1 MARIKYQP
9 SSKVKP
15 FNPIQISKEG
25 ITEMRREN
33 NRVIQGLQNNF
44 QAEKE
49 QQARDRAAMQEN
61 AQLERERIERDRAVE
76 VENLKNEEISMSRQA
91 QVDAQQDKFDAE
103 AQETFL
109 NTIVDFS
116 QTVAATMAKNTA
128 KMVKDQTQEA
138 MAKDLTPYRED
149 YLKYNE
155 AEQMQVQGG
164 ITLDANAQEEGVE
177 FPEQPLNTWRAFI
190 SNPGLGDVQKRVLEN
205 RMLEETYPLLMGK
218 ALQGIEAIYDDGAGG
233 KFAGI
238 QAQRDPGKMGIVGSQ
253 VLNDLAKRAGVNL
266 AEPGRHTKGLTAI
279 QGTLTSLQNQAN
291 TKAIS
296 DAKGVLEQQA
306 ADHASANTTQGYTIA
321 FHKMKMISKDAAH
334 TFMQQQ
340 GAKLGTELEAID
352 RMDLL
357 GDGRRYSEVWPNRW
371 KAIDSARRANETK
384 AIKANMAFKKA
395 QLQQMEAENI
405 DIIRQ
410 GYIENFPQQQRITV
424 ARSHAAGLPP
434 SELMKSVERSVL
446 SEVKDQEQQNL
457 MQQIR
462 FSSLDQSY
470 VNSIQDPAV
479 KKQAIEALTQQE
491 SRLFGAPKAQVKKG
505 YIALAQDV
513 LGLEIGPNT
522 KDSFRVVQMAN
533 EMLKQHKERYAINQ
547 DFNAT
552 INSISQDRVDAA
564 AGKKNFLTAKEIG
577 GGRTRYDHEKS
588 DEELAQQ
595 NLMIDKRMVTYG
607 AGVASQAY
615 LLATEDEMELTIQS
629 AQSNGTLI
637 YPKGVLRVAEA
648 YGLKPSEVYNEHRKA
663 INLVT
668 GENKPFITPSIG
680 TDVFDG
686 LTPANRK
693 VYIKSQEFLSYQL
706 GQRVQANSTG
716 TLNNHVRRSM
726 PGGDPMQPLQDL
738 VLSGEGGFTSANRGM
753 AGDSPGGIP
762 DLDRKTVGEWK
773 QLYRQ
778 GWNALGGP
786 QFIESTFNGAVN
798 RLKLSDDTVMSGN
811 VQMELF
817 NELIL
822 GGVKRPRLSAYLNG
836 TSDNLEGALEDMSLE
851 FASVANPKTGITS
864 YPNVGGNA
872 ASINSNSMALVLQQ
886 LRNRLN

>member
-128 KMVKDQTQEA
+128 KMVTDQTQIA
-138 MAKDLTPYRED
+138 MARDLTPYRED
-149 YLKYNE
+149 YLKYNA

-164 ITLDANAQEEGVE
+164 ITLDADAQEEGVE

-218 ALQGIEAIYDDGAGG
+218 ALQGKEAIYDDGAGG

-340 GAKLGTELEAID
+340 GAKLGTDLEAID

-371 KAIDSARRANETK
+371 KAIDSARRANEAK

-491 SRLFGAPKAQVKKG
+491 EARYGPVALGIKKG
-505 YIALAQDV
+505 FGSAARKLTEIDPNEATGSRSTFLVQARLEREYSKQLAITQDPIA
-513 LGLEIGPNT
+513 
-522 KDSFRVVQMAN
+522 AN
-533 EMLKQHKERYAINQ
+533 AAVNKMI
-547 DFNAT
+547 D
-552 INSISQDRVDAA
+552 DAA
-564 AGKKNFLTAKEIG
+564 KGDKSSPFYKKTGDNNRLIFPNIEIV
-577 GGRTRYDHEKS
+577 DK
-588 DEELAQQ
+588 ELAQK

-629 AQSNGTLI
+629 AQSDGGLT
-637 YPKGVLRVAEA
+637 YPKGILRVAA
-648 YGLKPSEVYNEHRKA
+648 KFGLDPSEVYNEQRKA
-663 INLVT
+663 NNLAS
-668 GENKPFITPSIG
+668 GENKPLITPSIG

-716 TLNNHVRRSM
+716 TLNNHVRGSMQRS
-726 PGGDPMQPLQDL
+726 
-738 VLSGEGGFTSANRGM
+738 FT
-753 AGDSPGGIP
+753 
-762 DLDRKTVGEWK
+762 
-773 QLYRQ
+773 
-778 GWNALGGP
+778 
-786 QFIESTFNGAVN
+786 
-798 RLKLSDDTVMSGN
+798 
-811 VQMELF
+811 
-817 NELIL
+817 
-822 GGVKRPRLSAYLNG
+822 
-836 TSDNLEGALEDMSLE
+836 GALTYKANEQTYRDVG
-851 FASVANPKTGITS
+851 VA
-864 YPNVGGNA
+864 
-872 ASINSNSMALVLQQ
+872 LQQ
-886 LRNRLN
+886 LNFKVAEHPDFGGSSPVHAGNSYHNYGEAFDVTHHIGDYAGSIAKTEALKNKIREKLALDRHD